1 MGMRSPRLTPDQ
13 LPPVSPA
20 TMLRDL
26 RATLTLV
33 WEANPLQTVLIA
45 TLSIVQALLPA
56 ATLWIAKLLL
66 DAVAAA
72 IVGDLGDPAQALRR
86 MLGQIGRAHV

>member
-26 RATLTLV
+26 RSTLV
-33 WEANPLQTVLIA
+33 IA
-45 TLSIVQALLPA
+45 V
-56 ATLWIAKLLL
+56 
-66 DAVAAA
+66 D
-72 IVGDLGDPAQALRR
+72 D
-86 MLGQIGRAHV
+86 GRNAYEGVVRVRADDTH